1 MFDEAQSYTIV
12 LLPGM
17 NGTADLFVDFAAV
30 KPSTFQLLTL
40 DYPVDVPLGYDELAR
55 LVHSRL
61 PQDRP
66 YVLLAESFSGPIGL
80 MLAAE
85 ALPGMRGLI
94 LCCTFA
100 KNPLPLLAL
109 FKPFV
114 ALLGF
119 AGLPS
124 LLSKLGHRALFGRFG
139 SAHTKRAL
147 SAALRRL
154 RPSVLQARV
163 RTVLK
168 VDTTALLSRVMLPVL
183 YLSAQEDRVVPH
195 SACEH
200 LHHHLPQMRIASI
213 AAPHMLL
220 QTAPA
225 EAWDAMTAFL
235 DALTASKQDPN

>member
-1 MFDEAQSYTIV
+1 MFDEAQSCTIV

-17 NGTADLFVDFAAV
+17 NGTADLFADFAAV

-55 LVHSRL
+55 LVRSRL

-80 MLAAE
+80 MLATE

-114 ALLGF
+114 VLLGF
-119 AGLPS
+119 ASLPG
-124 LLSKLGHRALFGRFG
+124 LLSKLGHRALFGRFA
-139 SAHTKRAL
+139 SARTKQAL
-147 SAALRRL
+147 SAALLRL
-154 RPSVLQARV
+154 TPSVLQARM
-163 RTVLK
+163 RAVLG
-168 VDTTALLSRVMLPVL
+168 VDMTALLPQVALPAL

-200 LHHHLPQMRIASI
+200 LCRYLPQMQVASI

-225 EAWDAMTAFL
+225 EAWDATTAFL